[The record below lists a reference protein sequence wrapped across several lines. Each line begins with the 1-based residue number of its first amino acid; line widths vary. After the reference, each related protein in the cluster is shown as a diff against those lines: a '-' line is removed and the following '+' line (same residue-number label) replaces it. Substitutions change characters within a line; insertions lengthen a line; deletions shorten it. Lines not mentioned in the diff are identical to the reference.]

1 MNSANKIFAEISVG
15 ELLDKIS
22 ILEIKQKNIKDEQK
36 IKIISKELESLNY
49 SLKKDVRITDEIK
62 SLYEDLKK
70 INIKLWNIEDGKRDC
85 ERNGDFGEKFI
96 QLARSVYIE
105 NDQRAK
111 IKNKINKI
119 SGSNISE
126 VKRPELNAALVGMNI
141 CQQLKK
147 KISYRRV
154 INKAM
159 QATMRMGANGIRINV
174 AGRLGGVEIAR
185 SEKYSDGSVPLHTC
199 YFKVNR
205 IILDGLSLVD
215 YFVELLLKLLVIG
228 LPVLIELLES
238 LENNMLLIIPLI
250 KNIEFEPNIR
260 LICLSSVQLI

>member
-36 IKIISKELESLNY
+36 LKIISKELESLNY
-49 SLKKDVRITDEIK
+49 SLKKDVHITDEIK

-126 VKRPELNAALVGMNI
+126 VK
-141 CQQLKK
+141 
-147 KISYRRV
+147 SYD
-154 INKAM
+154 
-159 QATMRMGANGIRINV
+159 
-174 AGRLGGVEIAR
+174 E
-185 SEKYSDGSVPLHTC
+185 Y
-199 YFKVNR
+199 
-205 IILDGLSLVD
+205 
-215 YFVELLLKLLVIG
+215 
-228 LPVLIELLES
+228 
-238 LENNMLLIIPLI
+238 
-250 KNIEFEPNIR
+250 
-260 LICLSSVQLI
+260 

>member
-1 MNSANKIFAEISVG
+1 MNSANKIFAEVSVG

-49 SLKKDVRITDEIK
+49 SLKKDVHITDEIK
-62 SLYEDLKK
+62 TLYEDLKK

-126 VKRPELNAALVGMNI
+126 IK
-141 CQQLKK
+141 
-147 KISYRRV
+147 SYD
-154 INKAM
+154 
-159 QATMRMGANGIRINV
+159 
-174 AGRLGGVEIAR
+174 E
-185 SEKYSDGSVPLHTC
+185 Y
-199 YFKVNR
+199 
-205 IILDGLSLVD
+205 
-215 YFVELLLKLLVIG
+215 
-228 LPVLIELLES
+228 
-238 LENNMLLIIPLI
+238 
-250 KNIEFEPNIR
+250 
-260 LICLSSVQLI
+260 

>member
-36 IKIISKELESLNY
+36 IKIILKELESLNY
-49 SLKKDVRITDEIK
+49 SLKKDVHITDEIK

-119 SGSNISE
+119 SGSNILE
-126 VKRPELNAALVGMNI
+126 VK
-141 CQQLKK
+141 
-147 KISYRRV
+147 SYD
-154 INKAM
+154 
-159 QATMRMGANGIRINV
+159 
-174 AGRLGGVEIAR
+174 E
-185 SEKYSDGSVPLHTC
+185 Y
-199 YFKVNR
+199 
-205 IILDGLSLVD
+205 
-215 YFVELLLKLLVIG
+215 
-228 LPVLIELLES
+228 
-238 LENNMLLIIPLI
+238 
-250 KNIEFEPNIR
+250 
-260 LICLSSVQLI
+260 

>member
-49 SLKKDVRITDEIK
+49 TLKKDVHITDEIK

-96 QLARSVYIE
+96 QLARRVYIE
-105 NDQRAK
+105 NDQRAR

-126 VKRPELNAALVGMNI
+126 VK
-141 CQQLKK
+141 
-147 KISYRRV
+147 SYD
-154 INKAM
+154 
-159 QATMRMGANGIRINV
+159 
-174 AGRLGGVEIAR
+174 E
-185 SEKYSDGSVPLHTC
+185 Y
-199 YFKVNR
+199 
-205 IILDGLSLVD
+205 
-215 YFVELLLKLLVIG
+215 
-228 LPVLIELLES
+228 
-238 LENNMLLIIPLI
+238 
-250 KNIEFEPNIR
+250 
-260 LICLSSVQLI
+260 

>member
-22 ILEIKQKNIKDEQK
+22 ILEIKLKNIKDEQK

-70 INIKLWNIEDGKRDC
+70 INIKLWSIEDGKRDC

-96 QLARSVYIE
+96 RLARSVYIE

-126 VKRPELNAALVGMNI
+126 VK
-141 CQQLKK
+141 
-147 KISYRRV
+147 SYD
-154 INKAM
+154 
-159 QATMRMGANGIRINV
+159 Q
-174 AGRLGGVEIAR
+174 
-185 SEKYSDGSVPLHTC
+185 Y
-199 YFKVNR
+199 
-205 IILDGLSLVD
+205 
-215 YFVELLLKLLVIG
+215 
-228 LPVLIELLES
+228 
-238 LENNMLLIIPLI
+238 
-250 KNIEFEPNIR
+250 
-260 LICLSSVQLI
+260 

>member
-49 SLKKDVRITDEIK
+49 SLKKDVHITDEIK
-62 SLYEDLKK
+62 TLYEDLKK

-119 SGSNISE
+119 SGSNILE
-126 VKRPELNAALVGMNI
+126 VK
-141 CQQLKK
+141 
-147 KISYRRV
+147 SYD
-154 INKAM
+154 
-159 QATMRMGANGIRINV
+159 
-174 AGRLGGVEIAR
+174 E
-185 SEKYSDGSVPLHTC
+185 Y
-199 YFKVNR
+199 
-205 IILDGLSLVD
+205 
-215 YFVELLLKLLVIG
+215 
-228 LPVLIELLES
+228 
-238 LENNMLLIIPLI
+238 
-250 KNIEFEPNIR
+250 
-260 LICLSSVQLI
+260 

>member
-22 ILEIKQKNIKDEQK
+22 ILEIKQKNIKDEEK

-49 SLKKDVRITDEIK
+49 SLKKDVDITDEIK

-85 ERNGDFGEKFI
+85 ERNGDFGAKFI

-126 VKRPELNAALVGMNI
+126 VK
-141 CQQLKK
+141 
-147 KISYRRV
+147 SY
-154 INKAM
+154 N
-159 QATMRMGANGIRINV
+159 
-174 AGRLGGVEIAR
+174 E
-185 SEKYSDGSVPLHTC
+185 Y
-199 YFKVNR
+199 
-205 IILDGLSLVD
+205 
-215 YFVELLLKLLVIG
+215 
-228 LPVLIELLES
+228 
-238 LENNMLLIIPLI
+238 
-250 KNIEFEPNIR
+250 
-260 LICLSSVQLI
+260 

>member
-49 SLKKDVRITDEIK
+49 SLKNNVHINDEIK
-62 SLYEDLKK
+62 SLYKDLKK

-126 VKRPELNAALVGMNI
+126 VK
-141 CQQLKK
+141 
-147 KISYRRV
+147 SYD
-154 INKAM
+154 
-159 QATMRMGANGIRINV
+159 
-174 AGRLGGVEIAR
+174 
-185 SEKYSDGSVPLHTC
+185 KY
-199 YFKVNR
+199 
-205 IILDGLSLVD
+205 
-215 YFVELLLKLLVIG
+215 
-228 LPVLIELLES
+228 
-238 LENNMLLIIPLI
+238 
-250 KNIEFEPNIR
+250 
-260 LICLSSVQLI
+260 

>member
-22 ILEIKQKNIKDEQK
+22 ILEIKLKNIKDEQK

-70 INIKLWNIEDGKRDC
+70 IIIKLWSIEDGKRDC

-126 VKRPELNAALVGMNI
+126 VK
-141 CQQLKK
+141 
-147 KISYRRV
+147 SYD
-154 INKAM
+154 
-159 QATMRMGANGIRINV
+159 Q
-174 AGRLGGVEIAR
+174 
-185 SEKYSDGSVPLHTC
+185 Y
-199 YFKVNR
+199 
-205 IILDGLSLVD
+205 
-215 YFVELLLKLLVIG
+215 
-228 LPVLIELLES
+228 
-238 LENNMLLIIPLI
+238 
-250 KNIEFEPNIR
+250 
-260 LICLSSVQLI
+260 

>member
-49 SLKKDVRITDEIK
+49 SLKKDVDITDEIK

-85 ERNGDFGEKFI
+85 ERNGNFGEKFI

-126 VKRPELNAALVGMNI
+126 VK
-141 CQQLKK
+141 
-147 KISYRRV
+147 SYD
-154 INKAM
+154 
-159 QATMRMGANGIRINV
+159 
-174 AGRLGGVEIAR
+174 E
-185 SEKYSDGSVPLHTC
+185 Y
-199 YFKVNR
+199 
-205 IILDGLSLVD
+205 
-215 YFVELLLKLLVIG
+215 
-228 LPVLIELLES
+228 
-238 LENNMLLIIPLI
+238 
-250 KNIEFEPNIR
+250 
-260 LICLSSVQLI
+260 